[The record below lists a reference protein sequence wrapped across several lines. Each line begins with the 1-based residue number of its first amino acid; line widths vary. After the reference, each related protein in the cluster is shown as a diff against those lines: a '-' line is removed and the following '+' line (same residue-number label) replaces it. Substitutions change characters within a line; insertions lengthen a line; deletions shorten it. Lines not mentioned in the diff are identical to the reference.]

1 MKCLSMRLGEEFH
14 DEEDVRFLI
23 RYLNLTSYDDALT
36 VVGRYYPLDRFPQ
49 KTLYVLEEILDN

>member
-1 MKCLSMRLGEEFH
+1 MMCLSMRLGEEFH

>member
-36 VVGRYYPLDRFPQ
+36 VVGRY
-49 KTLYVLEEILDN
+49 

>member
-1 MKCLSMRLGEEFH
+1 MRLGEEFH